1 MHRTSTS
8 MIHSH
13 ARTSHPNLR
22 HAVSTLLLFVLLLFA
37 ATPSAHARVADAP
50 GANLQVSLISYGP
63 GETYWERFG
72 HDAIEL
78 RDISSGEAINFNY
91 GVFDFD
97 EKGFLLNFA
106 RGQMHYLMDA
116 APSQEDQSYYIESG
130 RSVTRQLLL
139 LNPEQAPALR
149 D

>member
-1 MHRTSTS
+1 MTYGKAAHRVRSYKRLER
-8 MIHSH
+8 M
-13 ARTSHPNLR
+13 NLLCR
-22 HAVSTLLLFVLLLFA
+22 HLILLVLVILIA
-37 ATPSAHARVADAP
+37 PSRAHASVANAP

-72 HDAIEL
+72 HDAIEV
-78 RDISSGEAINFNY
+78 RDSSSGEEINFND

-139 LNPEQAPALR
+139 LNPE
-149 D
+149 